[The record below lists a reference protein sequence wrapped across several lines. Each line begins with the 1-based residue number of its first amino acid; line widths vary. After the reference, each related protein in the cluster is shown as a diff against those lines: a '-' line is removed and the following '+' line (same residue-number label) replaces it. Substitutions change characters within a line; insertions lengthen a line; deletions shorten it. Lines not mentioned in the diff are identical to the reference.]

1 MPADDRRLS
10 RGDLVLALPHLLARL
25 ESQRHHTVALQRDV
39 QPFVVSNAAC
49 RRSGRQRDRPG
60 GFAGKQCGR
69 RRGLRGWLLN
79 LSGAA
84 AQRQR
89 DRPDK
94 CKGARYGAP
103 RRRHPYIIRAARA
116 YSVFPVA
123 HQTILVLDF
132 GSQYTQLIARRLREL
147 SVYSEI
153 VPYNTPLER
162 LRERDPAGII
172 LSGGPSSVSDE
183 GAPRCDP
190 ALFEL
195 GIPVLGICYGMQLMT
210 DVLGGE
216 VRRSGRREFGHAQV
230 RVTGNGGG
238 SHPPQLFAH
247 VPGELRVWASHGD
260 DVGSVPPGF
269 SIAATST
276 TAPVV
281 AMEAPQR
288 RLYALLFHPEVAHTD
303 HGLSILRTFA
313 YDVCGCTGDWT
324 MASFIEEAVARIR
337 RQVGNARVVC
347 GLSGGVDS
355 TVAALLIHRAIGDR
369 LTCIFVDNGLLRYDE
384 ANQIQKRFREKMRL
398 PLDFVDASDLFLDRL
413 RGVTDPEQK
422 RKIIGATF
430 IDVFERRSTEL
441 GGFGFLGQGTL
452 YPDVI
457 ESASVHGPAV
467 VIKSHHNVGG
477 LPERMRFALVEPL
490 RDLFKD
496 EVRRVGEDLG
506 LDREFVVRQPFPGPG
521 LAVRILGELS
531 RERLD
536 LLRLAD
542 RIVAEEVRA
551 AGWYERLW
559 QSFAV
564 LLPVQSVGVMGDAR
578 TYEYTVAI
586 RAVESLDGMTADWAR
601 LPHDLLATIS
611 SRIVNEVRGINRVVY
626 DISSK
631 PPSTIEWE

>member
-1 MPADDRRLS
+1 MP
-10 RGDLVLALPHLLARL
+10 
-25 ESQRHHTVALQRDV
+25 
-39 QPFVVSNAAC
+39 
-49 RRSGRQRDRPG
+49 
-60 GFAGKQCGR
+60 
-69 RRGLRGWLLN
+69 
-79 LSGAA
+79 
-84 AQRQR
+84 
-89 DRPDK
+89 
-94 CKGARYGAP
+94 
-103 RRRHPYIIRAARA
+103 
-116 YSVFPVA
+116 

-153 VPYNTPLER
+153 VPFDTPLAS
-162 LRERDPAGII
+162 LRDRNPAGII
-172 LSGGPSSVSDE
+172 LSGGPSSVSDA
-183 GAPRCDP
+183 GAPKCD
-190 ALFEL
+190 AQLFEL
-195 GIPVLGICYGMQLMT
+195 GTPVLGICYGMQLMT

-216 VRRSGRREFGHAQV
+216 VRRSGHREFGHAIV
-230 RVTGNGGG
+230 HVSGVGG
-238 SHPPQLFAH
+238 SAMPALFANM
-247 VPGELRVWASHGD
+247 PEQLRVWASHGD
-260 DVGSVPPGF
+260 DVGTVPPGF
-269 SIAATST
+269 SVAATSA
-276 TAPVV
+276 TAPIA

-303 HGLSILRTFA
+303 HGLEILRNFA

-324 MASFIEEAVARIR
+324 IASFIEEATARIR
-337 RQVGNARVVC
+337 AQVGDGKVVC

-355 TVAALLIHRAIGDR
+355 TVAAMLIHRAIGDR

-384 ANQIQKRFREKMRL
+384 AGQIQRRFREKLKL
-398 PLDFVDASDLFLDRL
+398 PLDFVDATDLFLTRL
-413 RGVTDPEQK
+413 AGVTDPERK

-430 IDVFERRSTEL
+430 IDVFEQRAQEL
-441 GGFGFLGQGTL
+441 GGFDFLGQGTL

-496 EVRRVGEDLG
+496 EVRRVGRDLG

-521 LAVRILGELS
+521 LAVRVVGELT
-531 RERLD
+531 RDRLD

-542 RIVAEEVRA
+542 RVVVDEIRR

-601 LPHDLLATIS
+601 LPHELLAAIS